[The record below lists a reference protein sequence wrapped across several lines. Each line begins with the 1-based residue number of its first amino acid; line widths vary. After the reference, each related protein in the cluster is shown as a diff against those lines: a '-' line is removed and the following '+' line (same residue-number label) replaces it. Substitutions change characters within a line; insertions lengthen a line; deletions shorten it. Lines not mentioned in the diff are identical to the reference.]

1 MLEEQSTYP
10 GQLSSRATTRA
21 SPSLKGSSAKKRAA
35 RLGVSPSTVCL
46 ER

>member
-10 GQLSSRATTRA
+10 AQLSSRAT
-21 SPSLKGSSAKKRAA
+21 PSLKGSSAKKRAA
-35 RLGVSPSTVCL
+35 RSGVSPSTVCL